1 MRNVSGIKKVAKIF
15 GKTEIVIYDKPNE
28 REQNVILEEERV
40 YVIPAYQREIRWEPG
55 NVQMLIDDLKDGS
68 KFLGTITLSTSE
80 PQSFDVIDGQQ
91 RMTVIT
97 LLITYL
103 NTVVPENKRSGEL
116 CKIDNKSFPLFN
128 QMLDYH
134 FNYDTVQSENKPL
147 FDKLERTDSL
157 SQREHIRK
165 IWNCITER
173 VEALSESE
181 KTSLLTALLESDL
194 NVIVNEIDG
203 TDTQRKFCVDYFID
217 INNKSVVL
225 DSLDIIRAYAFK
237 EDFATMTEKWTDLQ
251 EGCNGLKGVVKYSR
265 DSLYFQY
272 FICMVNREVEY
283 KLSRL
288 AEDYTTKEE
297 IDVRGK
303 RYASGTHVWTM
314 FSNDRFYSNL
324 LSDLNDYINFI
335 KLVISTE
342 NGGNDEFK
350 NYFITAEGG
359 LVDETRIWNTHTII
373 NSILRNDDI
382 VPKMMVM
389 KYYLEILKP
398 KKTPKNRYRIIS
410 MINFIANVFTMGKK
424 RKGSEII
431 SNKIIQERWEDAI
444 RDYANRCAS
453 DIPTEINFAKISL
466 SNKIYTVES
475 GQHMAQRYLGMMDSY
490 KIERGTVSVN
500 QNAFKN
506 ANCTSGERNIE
517 HFAVNR
523 QYTYAIYQDDGN
535 IVEVEI
541 NAPRKIK
548 KYIATMANY
557 LILNS
562 TVNTQLRNRPV
573 YEKIEML
580 ETRIKLDGI
589 DQVIPSDRSRL
600 HYYLY
605 KQILHDDSVYPKAR
619 IAASVSKTNKKS
631 ILRNYYQVDFEKE
644 FLKLANALARKE
656 SLEAARLKYDLLSE
670 GYANDGNTFYLD
682 SDSEFS
688 NVEAE
693 VDLVNGKLIM
703 SAELT
708 NPAFGEENDGYSELI
723 DWTAEALA
731 NTFKQ
736 IPELRSSN
744 EWGGSEDESIYFYF
758 TFEPSMN
765 NVNLFVDGLA
775 LLFDEYRSTV
785 ND

>member
-15 GKTEIVIYDKPNE
+15 GKTEVIIYDKPNE
-28 REQNVILEEERV
+28 REQNVILEEKRV

-55 NVQMLIDDLKDGS
+55 NVQILIDDLKGGS

-80 PQSFDVIDGQQ
+80 PQKFDVIDGQQ

-103 NTVVPENKRSGEL
+103 NTVVPENKRCGEL
-116 CKIDNKSFPLFN
+116 CKIDNKSFPVFN

-134 FNYDTVQSENKPL
+134 FNYEEVQRDNKPL
-147 FDKLERTDSL
+147 FDELEKTDSL
-157 SQREHIRK
+157 LQREHIRN
-165 IWNCITER
+165 IWNSIAER
-173 VEALSESE
+173 VEALPESDRAL
-181 KTSLLTALLESDL
+181 LLTALLESDL

-217 INNKSVVL
+217 INNKSVAL

-237 EDFATMTEKWTDLQ
+237 EDFTTMTKKWTDLQ
-251 EGCNGLKGVVKYSR
+251 DCCNDLNGVVKYSR

-272 FICMVNREVEY
+272 FICMVNREVDY

-297 IDVRGK
+297 VVVGEK
-303 RYASGTHVWTM
+303 RYASGTHIWTM

-324 LSDLNDYINFI
+324 LSDLNDYLHFI
-335 KLVISTE
+335 KLVVTTE

-350 NYFITAEGG
+350 KYFMTAEGG
-359 LVDETRIWNTHTII
+359 LADETRIWNTHTII
-373 NSILRNDDI
+373 NAILRNDDI

-398 KKTPKNRYRIIS
+398 EKIKKNRYGIIS
-410 MINFIANVFTMGKK
+410 LINLIANVFTMGKK

-431 SNKIIQERWEDAI
+431 AGKIIQAKWEDAI

-453 DIPTEINFAKISL
+453 EIPTEINFAKVFL
-466 SNKIYTVES
+466 SNKKCTVES
-475 GQHMAQRYLGMMDSY
+475 GKYMAQRYLGMMDSY
-490 KIERGTVSVN
+490 KIEGGSVSDN

-506 ANCTSGERNIE
+506 ANCTYADRNIE

-535 IVEVEI
+535 VAEAEI

-562 TVNTQLRNRPV
+562 TVNAQLSNRPV

-580 ETRIKLDGI
+580 ENKIELDGI
-589 DQVIPSDRSRL
+589 DNVIPSDRSRL

-605 KQILHDDSVYPKAR
+605 KQILHDDSVYPKAK
-619 IAASVSKTNKKS
+619 IDAAESVRKKES
-631 ILRNYYQVDFEKE
+631 ILREYYREEFGKE
-644 FLKLANALARKE
+644 FLKLANALASKA
-656 SLEAARLKYDLLSE
+656 SLEAARLKYNLLSE
-670 GYANDGNTFYLD
+670 GYESDGNTFYIETD
-682 SDSEFS
+682 SVFS

-708 NPAFGEENDGYSELI
+708 NPRYGEENDEYSELI
-723 DWTAEALA
+723 DQTTKAL
-731 NTFKQ
+731 TSIFEQ
-736 IPELRSSN
+736 IPELHSSN
-744 EWGGSEDESIYFYF
+744 EWGGSDDESIYFYF
-758 TFEPSMN
+758 TFEPSMHS
-765 NVNLFVDGLA
+765 VNSFVEKLA
-775 LLFDEYRSTV
+775 LYSSQIA
-785 ND
+785 